1 MSAPTVQEKRI
12 AIPDYSRAKEY
23 AWHASDRNW
32 QQADVVTAGIDVG
45 STTSQA
51 VIMTDGEIIAY
62 STLWDGA
69 DDPNS
74 ARQALDAALDGT
86 GMKRND
92 IHYIVGT
99 GCGVTNI
106 PMAERS
112 VSEIACHAKGA
123 NHGIGSS
130 PRTVLAMGGR
140 DCVVIDCKE
149 TGGVASFLT
158 NACPP
163 AYCRENLC
171 NACGAAQGRGIE
183 AVAEGLAIPIE
194 EVGAM
199 SLSVDEEV
207 LVERLSVPFDEREKI
222 RDEMLEEIGAEI
234 LAQGGASPLSGALG
248 VVCAVLAKTQAAGLL
263 RNGWSKAEI
272 LAAYCAAL
280 AHQAALLVKRMGV
293 QEELVITGGVARNI
307 GVVKRLERELGI
319 KAVVMR
325 PDPQIAAAL
334 GAALYARDLG
344 ER

>member
-1 MSAPTVQEKRI
+1 MSIEYLRE
-12 AIPDYSRAKEY
+12 REY
-23 AWHASDRNW
+23 AWHATDKNW

-51 VIMTDGEIIAY
+51 VIITNGEIIAY
-62 STLWDGA
+62 STLWNGA
-69 DDPNS
+69 DDPDS
-74 ARQALDAALDGT
+74 AQQALDAALDGT
-86 GMKRND
+86 GLKRND
-92 IHYIVGT
+92 IHYTMGT
-99 GCGVTNI
+99 GCGGTDI
-106 PMAERS
+106 PVAERS
-112 VSEIACHAKGA
+112 VSEISCHAKGA
-123 NHGIGSS
+123 NHSIGPS

-149 TGGVASFLT
+149 TGSVASFLT

-163 AYCRENLC
+163 AYCRENRC

-183 AVAEGLAIPIE
+183 AVADVLAIPIE

-207 LVERLSVPFDEREKI
+207 LAERLSVPFDERERI
-222 RDEMLEEIGAEI
+222 RDEMLEEIGEEI

-248 VVCAVLAKTQAAGLL
+248 VVCAVLAKSQASGLL

-280 AHQAALLVKRMGV
+280 AHQAALLVKRVGV
-293 QEELVITGGVARNI
+293 QEEFVITGGVARNI
-307 GVVKRLERELGI
+307 GVVKRLERELEI
-319 KAVVMR
+319 KALVIK

-334 GAALYARDLG
+334 GAALYARDFVRNSLG
-344 ER
+344 ES

>member
-1 MSAPTVQEKRI
+1 MSIEYLRE
-12 AIPDYSRAKEY
+12 REY
-23 AWHASDRNW
+23 AWHATEKNW

-51 VIMTDGEIIAY
+51 VIITNGEIIAY
-62 STLWDGA
+62 STLWNGA
-69 DDPNS
+69 DDPDS
-74 ARQALDAALDGT
+74 AQQALDAALDGT
-86 GMKRND
+86 GLKRNN

-99 GCGVTNI
+99 GCGGTDI
-106 PMAERS
+106 PVAERS
-112 VSEIACHAKGA
+112 VSEISCHAKGA
-123 NHGIGSS
+123 NHSIGPS

-140 DCVVIDCKE
+140 DCVVIDCKG
-149 TGGVASFLT
+149 TGSVASFLT

-163 AYCRENLC
+163 AYCRENRC

-183 AVAEGLAIPIE
+183 AVADVLAIPIE

-207 LVERLSVPFDEREKI
+207 LAERLSVPFDERERI
-222 RDEMLEEIGAEI
+222 RDEMLEEIGEEI

-248 VVCAVLAKTQAAGLL
+248 VVCAVFAKSQASGLL

-280 AHQAALLVKRMGV
+280 AHQAALLVKRVGV
-293 QEELVITGGVARNI
+293 REEFVVTGGVARNI
-307 GVVKRLERELGI
+307 GVVKRLEREMGI
-319 KAVVMR
+319 KALVMK

-334 GAALYARDLG
+334 GAALYARDFARGDLG
-344 ER
+344 ES

>member
-1 MSAPTVQEKRI
+1 MSIEYFRG
-12 AIPDYSRAKEY
+12 REY
-23 AWHASDRNW
+23 AWHAVDQNW

-51 VIMTDGEIIAY
+51 VIITNGEIIAY
-62 STLWDGA
+62 SSLWNGA
-69 DDPNS
+69 DNPDS
-74 ARQALDAALDGT
+74 AQQALDAALDGT

-92 IHYIVGT
+92 IHYIVRT
-99 GCGVTNI
+99 GCGGTNI

-123 NHGIGSS
+123 NHSIGPS

-140 DCVVIDCKE
+140 DCVAIDCKE
-149 TGGVASFLT
+149 TGSVASFLT

-163 AYCRENLC
+163 AYCRENRC

-183 AVAEGLAIPIE
+183 AVADVLAIPIE

-207 LVERLSVPFDEREKI
+207 LAERLSVPFDERERI
-222 RDEMLEEIGAEI
+222 RDEMLEEIGEEI

-248 VVCAVLAKTQAAGLL
+248 VVCAVLAKSQASGLL

-280 AHQAALLVKRMGV
+280 AHQAALLVQRIGV
-293 QEELVITGGVARNI
+293 REDFVITGGVARNI

-319 KAVVMR
+319 KAVVMK
-325 PDPQIAAAL
+325 PDPQITAAL
-334 GAALYARDLG
+334 GAALHARDFVRNSRG
-344 ER
+344 AT